1 MNVSSVEVPDQCVT
15 IVHMVSADVA
25 AIPGDRIRWFSTGRQ
40 IPFCGFVGRSIRAVG
55 FGFVSPIMQNALRQA
70 VVSEPAGKGFEFVER
85 RIRLPCYFGL
95 VPRFFFSL
103 AASVRSGAT

>member
-70 VVSEPAGKGFEFVER
+70 VVSEPAGNGFEFVER
-85 RIRLPCYFGL
+85 RDSSTLLFRISPEVLF
-95 VPRFFFSL
+95 
-103 AASVRSGAT
+103 

>member
-25 AIPGDRIRWFSTGRQ
+25 AIPGDRIRRFSTGRQ

-85 RIRLPCYFGL
+85 RDSSTLLFRI
-95 VPRFFFSL
+95 SL
-103 AASVRSGAT
+103 EVLF